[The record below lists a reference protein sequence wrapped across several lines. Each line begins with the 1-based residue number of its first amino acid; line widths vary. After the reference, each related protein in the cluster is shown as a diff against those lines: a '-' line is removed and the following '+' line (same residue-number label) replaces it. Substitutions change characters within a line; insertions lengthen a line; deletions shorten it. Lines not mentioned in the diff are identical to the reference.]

1 MPFLPTPIPGLIIF
15 EPQVWKDDRGYFYE
29 SYNYNTFK
37 DAGIPSVFVQDN
49 ESKSTYGV
57 LRGLH
62 YQVGASAQAK
72 LVRVSEG
79 EVLDVAVDIREG
91 SPTYG
96 QHFRILLNEVN
107 KKQMFI
113 PRGFAHGFL
122 VLSDTAVFCYKC
134 DNFYSKAGEGGISFD
149 DPNLG
154 IDWQLDKAE
163 LILSEKDSLLP
174 RLGNHRKFI

>member
-1 MPFLPTPIPGLIIF
+1 MPFKPTPLPDLMIF

-37 DAGIPSVFVQDN
+37 DAGISAVFVQDN

-62 YQVGASAQAK
+62 YQVGAFAQAK

-96 QHFRILLNEVN
+96 QHFSILLNATN

-134 DNFYSKAGEGGISFD
+134 DNFYSKADEGGISFD
-149 DPNLG
+149 DPALD
-154 IDWQLDKAE
+154 IDWQLDKTE
-163 LILSEKDSLLP
+163 LVLSEKDTVHP
-174 RLGNHRKFI
+174 RFGNHRKFF